1 MKQSNLHDEVA
12 NVNEDIKRV
21 LDAGIYGAPE
31 LKPAE
36 KALFL
41 STFRERVYIALT
53 KRQVAQNNAYQEV
66 INEMKRIRNGIL
78 YLNGDL
84 SYSMLSKYIKEAS
97 KASVSFTIVNDKET
111 DTPLGL
117 VLASKQDAIEREEI
131 FVRDDRFSLD

>member
-1 MKQSNLHDEVA
+1 MINDHEEVT
-12 NVNEDIKRV
+12 NVNEEIKKV

-53 KRQVAQNNAYQEV
+53 KRQVAQNNVYQEV
-66 INEMKRIRNGIL
+66 KDEMRQIRNGIL

-84 SYSMLSKYIKEAS
+84 SYSILSKYIKEAS
-97 KASVSFTIVNDKET
+97 KHSLSFTIVNDKET

-117 VLASKQDAIEREEI
+117 VLASKQNAVEREEV
-131 FVRDDRFSLD
+131 FVRDNRFSLE

>member
-1 MKQSNLHDEVA
+1 VT
-12 NVNEDIKRV
+12 NVNEEIKRV
-21 LDAGIYGAPE
+21 LDAGIYGTPE

-53 KRQVAQNNAYQEV
+53 KRQVAQNNVYKEV
-66 INEMKRIRNGIL
+66 KEEMRRVRNGIL

-97 KASVSFTIVNDKET
+97 KLSLSFTIVNDKET

-117 VLASKQDAIEREEI
+117 VLASKQEAVEREEI
-131 FVRDDRFSLD
+131 FVRDDRFSLE

>member
-1 MKQSNLHDEVA
+1 M
-12 NVNEDIKRV
+12 NEEIKRV
-21 LDAGIYGAPE
+21 LDAGVYGTPE

-53 KRQVAQNNAYQEV
+53 KRQVAQNNVYKEV
-66 INEMKRIRNGIL
+66 KEEMRRVRNGIL

-97 KASVSFTIVNDKET
+97 KLSISFTIVNDKET

-117 VLASKQDAIEREEI
+117 VLASKQEAVEREEVFI
-131 FVRDDRFSLD
+131 R

>member
-1 MKQSNLHDEVA
+1 MINDHEEVT
-12 NVNEDIKRV
+12 NVNEEIKKV

-53 KRQVAQNNAYQEV
+53 KRQVAQNNVYQEV
-66 INEMKRIRNGIL
+66 KDEMRQIRNGIL

-84 SYSMLSKYIKEAS
+84 SYSILSKYIKEAS
-97 KASVSFTIVNDKET
+97 KHSLSFTIVNDKET

-117 VLASKQDAIEREEI
+117 VLASKQNAVEREEV
-131 FVRDDRFSLD
+131 FVRDDRFSLE

>member
-1 MKQSNLHDEVA
+1 MINDHDEVT
-12 NVNEDIKRV
+12 NVNEEIKKV

-53 KRQVAQNNAYQEV
+53 KRQVAQNNVYQEV
-66 INEMKRIRNGIL
+66 KDEMRQIRNGIL

-84 SYSMLSKYIKEAS
+84 SYSILSKYIKEAS
-97 KASVSFTIVNDKET
+97 KHSLSFTIVNDKET

-117 VLASKQDAIEREEI
+117 VLASKQNAVEREEV
-131 FVRDDRFSLD
+131 FVRDDRFSLE

>member
-1 MKQSNLHDEVA
+1 M
-12 NVNEDIKRV
+12 NEEIKRV
-21 LDAGIYGAPE
+21 LDAGIYGTPE

-53 KRQVAQNNAYQEV
+53 KRQVAQNNVYKEV
-66 INEMKRIRNGIL
+66 KDEMRRVRDGIL

-97 KASVSFTIVNDKET
+97 KLSLSFTIVNDKET

-117 VLASKQDAIEREEI
+117 VLASKQAAVEREEI
-131 FVRDDRFSLD
+131 FVRDDRFSLE

>member
-1 MKQSNLHDEVA
+1 M
-12 NVNEDIKRV
+12 NEEIKRV

-53 KRQVAQNNAYQEV
+53 KRQVAQNNVYQEV
-66 INEMKRIRNGIL
+66 KQEMRQIRNGIL

-84 SYSMLSKYIKEAS
+84 SYSILSKYIKEAS
-97 KASVSFTIVNDKET
+97 NHSLSFTIVNDKET

-117 VLASKQDAIEREEI
+117 VLASKQNAVEREEI
-131 FVRDDRFSLD
+131 FVRDDRFSLE